1 MAITLGS
8 FVFDCAD
15 ITRVSSF
22 YSELMGWPIEDVD
35 DDWID
40 LRAAPGIRVSFQLA
54 PNHVPPQWPDPNF
67 PQQSPLDL
75 SVPLADFDAEHAR
88 AISLGATLLDDSST
102 HPSFRVFADPAGH
115 PFCLCA
121 KAT

>member
-1 MAITLGS
+1 MAVTLGS

-15 ITRVSSF
+15 ITLVSSF
-22 YSELMGWPIEDVD
+22 YSELMGWPVDDVE

-40 LRAAPGIRVSFQLA
+40 LRAAPGLRVSFQLA

-67 PQQSPLDL
+67 PQQSHLDL
-75 SVPLADFDAEHAR
+75 SVPLADFDTEHAR

-102 HPSFRVFADPAGH
+102 HSSFRVFADPAGH

-121 KAT
+121 N